1 MRSPG
6 HVGPNDEVAVLSRR
20 DANAGTTQGTI
31 VFRVGRDRCL
41 VDARPAVVVEREHG
55 EIATEYLEARHD
67 IAAFGRRDHADICR
81 CLADGKRAHSVGA
94 AQRELFCGSQ
104 ILGRFLTGE
113 RNEHIGAIR
122 QALQPAGI
130 HVVLRE
136 VTVGVM
142 PRCLVRL
149 QHRGRCDTKIAIG
162 DRGCVGVQAAAEQ
175 SVAEIADYARLGVAD
190 LPLLE
195 RTGRRIAGDIDE
207 LLVLVGELRDEIRVA
222 RAQDRMEG
230 VDALHFSFAAGA
242 QVREVLGEPVFEF
255 RVAGAGA
262 RAVIADRDEV
272 REARVPHAFVGYEA
286 AKRRLIAVAERRI
299 PVEVGTDA
307 IFAGEAIALVVG
319 IDIAVQATAFLRD
332 VDTQVGRTDR
342 LAGADLRGDLRAG
355 QVVDDQQ
362 RSLEARLGDYLPLL
376 EMRAEDACQQILGDM
391 RARAPVE
398 LDLSYASFDD
408 ADLNP
413 SITYRLLRQIGLGQ
427 EIATRA
433 IEGAY
438 LRRRFV

>member
-1 MRSPG
+1 
-6 HVGPNDEVAVLSRR
+6 
-20 DANAGTTQGTI
+20 
-31 VFRVGRDRCL
+31 
-41 VDARPAVVVEREHG
+41 
-55 EIATEYLEARHD
+55 
-67 IAAFGRRDHADICR
+67 
-81 CLADGKRAHSVGA
+81 
-94 AQRELFCGSQ
+94 
-104 ILGRFLTGE
+104 
-113 RNEHIGAIR
+113 
-122 QALQPAGI
+122 
-130 HVVLRE
+130 
-136 VTVGVM
+136 
-142 PRCLVRL
+142 
-149 QHRGRCDTKIAIG
+149 
-162 DRGCVGVQAAAEQ
+162 
-175 SVAEIADYARLGVAD
+175 
-190 LPLLE
+190 
-195 RTGRRIAGDIDE
+195 
-207 LLVLVGELRDEIRVA
+207 
-222 RAQDRMEG
+222 MEG

-299 PVEVGTDA
+299 PVEIGTNA

-427 EIATRA
+427 EIATGA
-433 IEGAY
+433 IEGAH